1 MVNEAAKNEF
11 WTWNIKLVREIE
23 RGRFWIDCNWFP
35 DLVHIIRNYILLKES
50 ERVILHW
57 LNWTLNDHL
66 QHQLK
71 NVNCW
76 NKKCF
81 IDGYNDDRCN
91 YLLHLSCLYAEKDI
105 WIIILTRP
113 IQMVKYI
120 FVILIIKK
128 VYFSVIF
135 FSKYWNKLH
144 MSIKIISL
152 SLIIHVTRLVTHVN
166 YKFVDIQKNQFKIIC
181 RRHFVWLLFRLLYD
195 FLHFPTTT

>member
-1 MVNEAAKNEF
+1 MSAQELIVSLFYSRTETLIFQRVLAYIPIGNIQIVRMVNEAARNGF

-66 QHQLK
+66 QHKLK
-71 NVNCW
+71 NVNWW

-81 IDGYNDDRCN
+81 IGGYNDDRCN
-91 YLLHLSCLYAEKDI
+91 YLLYLSSLYAEKNI
-105 WIIILTRP
+105 WIIILTCT

-120 FVILIIKK
+120 
-128 VYFSVIF
+128 
-135 FSKYWNKLH
+135 
-144 MSIKIISL
+144 
-152 SLIIHVTRLVTHVN
+152 LIIHFIKIRL
-166 YKFVDIQKNQFKIIC
+166 
-181 RRHFVWLLFRLLYD
+181 
-195 FLHFPTTT
+195 FLWSFLKWSCTL